1 MEEKTEQNLFLYSKK
16 RLEITGIADVLEF
29 TENSLELALSSEGYL
44 GIDGEDLK
52 IDYFS
57 TDSGK
62 VCIHGNI
69 CGMFYYGKAQSSKKL
84 KKHKS

>member
-1 MEEKTEQNLFLYSKK
+1 MEEKAEQNLFLYSRK
-16 RLEITGIADVLEF
+16 RLELTGITDVLEF
-29 TENSLELALSSEGYL
+29 TENTLELSLNEGYL

-69 CGMFYYGKAQSSKKL
+69 CGMFYYGKSQSSKKQ